1 MHLSLNLNNLIKE
14 KKYSE
19 IIRSIQ
25 KIPKNNI
32 NSSILNLLGTAR
44 LLNVKKN
51 NQIKE
56 NYKEFSLALENFR
69 AAFLKEKKTI
79 SAIKGLE
86 NFINTSIFLFEKTT
100 LKSKNNKSEEFLKDA
115 LFYFEKNKHFL
126 EQNLSLI
133 KTVIKLY
140 KKFSNAKKVKF
151 YCELLI
157 NNNIKDI
164 KIFSTYLLY
173 NSYFK
178 NWTQKDYFK
187 ESININNFLEK
198 FPESK
203 LEPLSKN
210 DNKKI
215 RIGFF
220 SADLNRNHSVLH
232 FVKTIFKNYDKKSF
246 EVYVYFNHKKTEE
259 GDVVKK
265 VKNLIDKFVHVFE
278 LSDLEVINLIR
289 SDKLD
294 IFIDLM
300 GITSKTR
307 LQLIKNRVS
316 QIQISWCGYCNTS
329 GIKEMD
335 YLISDK
341 NLIYENE
348 EKLYHEKILYMPNI
362 WNCHERIDFKKKLKK
377 EPKIKKN
384 FIVFGS
390 FNNFN
395 KINEEVIFVWSNILK
410 NCNNSKLILKSSS
423 RIIPE
428 NIIKKFDT
436 HGVKDQIDIINWNID
451 YKKHLET
458 YDKIDIALDTFP
470 YNGVTTT
477 FEALW
482 MGVPVITL
490 KGENFNSRCGNSIL
504 KNIDLVD
511 LIATDI
517 KEYISTAVSLAKDQ
531 EYQLKLRN
539 KIYNNLAK
547 GHLFNEE
554 RFSFNFYEILK
565 NLINYK

>member
-1 MHLSLNLNNLIKE
+1 M
-14 KKYSE
+14 
-19 IIRSIQ
+19 
-25 KIPKNNI
+25 
-32 NSSILNLLGTAR
+32 
-44 LLNVKKN
+44 
-51 NQIKE
+51 
-56 NYKEFSLALENFR
+56 
-69 AAFLKEKKTI
+69 
-79 SAIKGLE
+79 
-86 NFINTSIFLFEKTT
+86 
-100 LKSKNNKSEEFLKDA
+100 
-115 LFYFEKNKHFL
+115 
-126 EQNLSLI
+126 EQNLTLI

-157 NNNIKDI
+157 KNNIKDI

-178 NWTQKDYFK
+178 NWTQKNYFNK
-187 ESININNFLEK
+187 SIHINKLLEK
-198 FPESK
+198 FPESM
-203 LEPLSKN
+203 LEPLLKN
-210 DNKKI
+210 ENKKI

-246 EVYVYFNHKKTEE
+246 EVYVYFNHKKLEE
-259 GDVVKK
+259 GLVVKK
-265 VKNLIDKFVHVFE
+265 VKDLIDKFVHVFE
-278 LSDLEVINLIR
+278 LSDLKVINLIR

-307 LQLIKNRVS
+307 LQLVKNRVS

-329 GIKEMD
+329 GIKEID

-341 NLIYENE
+341 NLILEE
-348 EKLYHEKILYMPNI
+348 EKKFYHEKILYMPNI
-362 WNCHERIDFKKKLKK
+362 WNCHERIDFKKKLKN
-377 EPKIKKN
+377 EPKVKKD

-395 KINEEVIFVWSNILK
+395 KINEDVILAWSNILK
-410 NCNNSKLILKSSS
+410 KCKNSKLILKSSS
-423 RIIPE
+423 RIIPN
-428 NIIKKFDT
+428 NIIKKLDN
-436 HGVKDQIDIINWNID
+436 HGVKDQIEIINWNLD
-451 YKKHLET
+451 YKKHLDA

-490 KGENFNSRCGNSIL
+490 KGDNFNSRCGYSIL
-504 KNIDLVD
+504 QNIDLVD
-511 LIATDI
+511 LVATDVN
-517 KEYISTAVSLAKDQ
+517 EYISKAVTLAEDQ
-531 EYQLKLRN
+531 ENQSKLRN
-539 KIYNNLAK
+539 KIYTNLNK

-554 RFSFNFYEILK
+554 RFSYNFYEILK